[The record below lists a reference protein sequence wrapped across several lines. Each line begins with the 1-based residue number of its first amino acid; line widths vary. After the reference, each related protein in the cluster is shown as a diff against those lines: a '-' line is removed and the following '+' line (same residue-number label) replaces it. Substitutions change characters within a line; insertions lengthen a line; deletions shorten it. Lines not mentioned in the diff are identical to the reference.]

1 LTPRAGSSINTVFPK
16 TEIFQTDHL
25 VELDM
30 GRSFGELDEKCVTTI
45 RMLAV
50 DQVEQAKSGHPGMP
64 LGAAPMAYVLWDSFL
79 RFSPR
84 HPQWPNRDRFIL
96 SAGHG
101 SALQYALLHLYGYDL
116 SLDELKNFRQWG
128 SKTPG
133 HPEYGPTPGVE
144 ATTGPLGQG
153 FAMGVGM
160 ALAERFLS
168 GKFNRP
174 GLPVIDHFTY
184 AIVSDGDLMEG
195 VASEAASLAGTLGLG
210 KIIYLYDDN
219 HISIEGKTDLTFTE
233 DRAGRF
239 AAYGWQVIKVKNGN
253 DLAAIHA
260 AIQEAQADLE
270 RPSLIQ
276 ITTHIGFG
284 TPKQDQASAH
294 GEPLGAEAWAAARE
308 FYKWPP
314 NERFVVPDDVREHMG
329 RAKGRGQGLQDDWQS
344 LMGEYRRKNQSEAA
358 ELERMLSGELPA
370 DFRAD
375 VPAFEPNDGPIATR
389 AASGKVLNAL
399 AGRVPE
405 LIGGSAD
412 LAPSNKTFLAG
423 YDDLRTAG
431 PKSRNVHFGVRE
443 HAMGAV
449 VNGLALHGGV
459 RPYGGTF
466 LVFADYMRPAIRL
479 AALMDIPS
487 TFVFTH
493 DSIGVGEDGPTHQ
506 PVEQAMALRV
516 IPNLCVIRPADAG
529 ETAGAWRVALER
541 KGPTALLLSRQKL
554 PVLDPARF
562 DTAAGVARGG
572 YVLVGGA
579 DRPDLILIASGSEVH
594 LALAAAETLGEQG
607 RKVRLV
613 SLPSF
618 ELFEAQPRAYRE
630 EILPPFVTARL
641 AIEAGVTW
649 GWERYVGDRGDVVG
663 LDRFGASAPGGVVFQ
678 HLGFTVDQVVARAL
692 ALLT

>member
-1 LTPRAGSSINTVFPK
+1 MS
-16 TEIFQTDHL
+16 
-25 VELDM
+25 
-30 GRSFGELDEKCVTTI
+30 RSYTELDEKCVTTI

-79 RFSPR
+79 RFSPGL
-84 HPQWPNRDRFIL
+84 PKWPNRDRFIL

-116 SLDELKNFRQWG
+116 SLDELKNFRQWA

-160 ALAERFLS
+160 ALAERFLA

-174 GLPVIDHFTY
+174 DFPIIDHFTC

-210 KIIYLYDDN
+210 KLIYLYDDN
-219 HISIEGKTDLTFTE
+219 HISIEGPTDLAFTE

-239 AAYGWQVIKVKNGN
+239 AAYGWQVIKVADGN

-260 AIQEAQADLE
+260 AIQEARADLD

-284 TPKQDQASAH
+284 TPKQDHASSH
-294 GEPLGAEAWAAARE
+294 GEPLGAEAWAAARD
-308 FYKWPP
+308 FYHWPEG
-314 NERFVVPDDVREHMG
+314 ERFVVPEDVREHT
-329 RAKGRGQGLQDDWQS
+329 RQAVARGADLQKKWLTLMQDYRTEHPDD
-344 LMGEYRRKNQSEAA
+344 AA
-358 ELERMLSGELPA
+358 ELDRMLRGELPA
-370 DFRAD
+370 DFFGD
-375 VPAFEPNDGPIATR
+375 VPAFGPDDGPMATR
-389 AASGKVLNAL
+389 AASGKVINAL

-412 LAPSNKTFLAG
+412 LAPSNKTFLNG
-423 YDDLRTAG
+423 YDDLRTNG
-431 PKSRNVHFGVRE
+431 PRSRNIHFGVRE
-443 HAMGAV
+443 HVMGAM
-449 VNGLALHGGV
+449 VNGMALHGGV

-479 AALMDIPS
+479 AALMDVPS
-487 TFVFTH
+487 IFIFTH

-506 PVEQAMALRV
+506 PVEHAMSLRV

-529 ETAGAWRVALER
+529 ETAAAWKVALER
-541 KGPTALLLSRQKL
+541 KSPTALLLSRQKL

-562 DTAAGVARGG
+562 DTAAGLARGG
-572 YVLVGGA
+572 YVLVEGT

-594 LALAAAETLGEQG
+594 LALAAAAKLGEQG
-607 RKVRLV
+607 RKVRVV
-613 SLPSF
+613 SLPCF
-618 ELFEAQPRAYRE
+618 ELFEAQPEAYRDE
-630 EILPPFVTARL
+630 VLPPSVAARL
-641 AIEAGVTW
+641 AIEAGVTL
-649 GWERYVGDRGDVVG
+649 GWERYVGDRGDVLG

-678 HLGFTVDQVVARAL
+678 HLGFTVDHVLERAL
-692 ALLT
+692 TLLD